1 MHYWFVILLCD
12 KPCLSLLYVN
22 LYLLKSGSDFILP
35 CVVLFLHSCT
45 VKIIKKYFM
54 LCYLMLFYF
63 ILFLLLS
70 VTIRTDLQTIVVSTR
85 REIIGL
91 TNIFHLIRL
100 INTALK
106 FILTNHIII
115 TSTTSLTS
123 YRLII
128 TASVFLLWAMPSLAL
143 VPTPALTISCP

>member
-1 MHYWFVILLCD
+1 
-12 KPCLSLLYVN
+12 
-22 LYLLKSGSDFILP
+22 
-35 CVVLFLHSCT
+35 
-45 VKIIKKYFM
+45 M